1 MIRTNPFLPLNA
13 TAGIGHHSAIP
24 GTTSGKGKA
33 KSNPQNVTNYGREAE

>member
-1 MIRTNPFLPLNA
+1 MVSTNTFLSLDA
-13 TAGIGHHSAIP
+13 AAGIGHHSAIP